1 MADQMAERLSTL
13 GETMAQTLGRR
24 VDRIVGDLSDGAG
37 FDTVESPAAEIF
49 GAASA
54 FRQVIDDL
62 LEAEQRASATRAAML
77 QLEARGAEDDVVR
90 AAEDQARR
98 AADHFEG
105 LVSTFERMVA
115 GFKTSRR
122 RSR

>member
-1 MADQMAERLSTL
+1 MNIIVCIK
-13 GETMAQTLGRR
+13 R
-24 VDRIVGDLSDGAG
+24 V
-37 FDTVESPAAEIF
+37 P
-49 GAASA
+49 
-54 FRQVIDDL
+54 DL

-77 QLEARGAEDDVVR
+77 QLEARGAEESVVE
-90 AAEDQARR
+90 AAEAIARQ

>member
-1 MADQMAERLSTL
+1 MADELAERLSSL
-13 GETMAQTLGRR
+13 GETMAKTLGRR

-49 GAASA
+49 GAAGA

-77 QLEARGAEDDVVR
+77 QLEARGAEESVVE
-90 AAEDQARR
+90 AAEAIARQ